1 MTANFNDNL
10 SNYESKYTRALKT
23 NISGQ
28 LANLQSVGA
37 GIIDEIDYDAAKRKS
52 KRGLMGSKS
61 AKKISSEPTED
72 QYPFSGMMQS
82 FKSDAEE
89 IRVANLNV
97 DEAFELGNIDTRATT
112 IVEDDGTERQAL
124 PREISTGKTDPL
136 IPFKLKIQKLKK
148 DKEFMSELSSL
159 KKEFNGLTDRE
170 VFLSGAKESSLNPK
184 AVNNLGYKGFL
195 QMGKDAAADSGIN
208 YENYEKLSIGKQ
220 LKEFG
225 KYLRFHKFDPS
236 KHTLGLLLAAPSYKN
251 ASPNTVVYKK
261 GSKAAKKN
269 PGWVDSESGNITV
282 ASINNFYRGN

>member
-1 MTANFNDNL
+1 MTYTPLYTQLREAAQAGEGYEASQANRDRL
-10 SNYESKYTRALKT
+10 KSMTRSL
-23 NISGQ
+23 
-28 LANLQSVGA
+28 V
-37 GIIDEIDYDAAKRKS
+37 
-52 KRGLMGSKS
+52 
-61 AKKISSEPTED
+61 
-72 QYPFSGMMQS
+72 
-82 FKSDAEE
+82 SDARARTNQTIQE
-89 IRVANLNV
+89 ISNPKRDEQVRLQEGLTERFNPVFVGGDTEVASTSK
-97 DEAFELGNIDTRATT
+97 DETFKLGNVDTRATT
-112 IVEDDGTERQAL
+112 IVEDDGTERQAS
-124 PREISTGKTDPL
+124 PKEISTGKTDPL

-195 QMGKDAAADSGIN
+195 QMGEDAAADSGIN

-236 KHTLGLLLAAPSYKN
+236 KHTLGLLLAAPSYKD

-269 PGWVDSESGNITV
+269 PGWVDSESGNVTV

>member
-1 MTANFNDNL
+1 MYEPRYKQLQEAALAGEGYEASKINRARLKSMT
-10 SNYESKYTRALKT
+10 
-23 NISGQ
+23 
-28 LANLQSVGA
+28 
-37 GIIDEIDYDAAKRKS
+37 
-52 KRGLMGSKS
+52 
-61 AKKISSEPTED
+61 SSLV
-72 QYPFSGMMQS
+72 
-82 FKSDAEE
+82 SDARARKDKTIQE
-89 IRVANLNV
+89 ISNPKKDEQVRLQEGLRERFNSVFVGGDTEVASTSK
-97 DEAFELGNIDTRATT
+97 DETFKLGNVDTRATT
-112 IVEDDGTERQAL
+112 IVEDDGTERQAS
-124 PREISTGKTDPL
+124 PKEISTGKTDPL

-148 DKEFMSELSSL
+148 DKEFMSELNSL
-159 KKEFNGLTDRE
+159 KKEFDGLTDYE

-184 AVNNLGYKGFL
+184 VVNNLGYKGFL

-236 KHTLGLLLAAPSYKN
+236 KHTLGLLLAAPSYKD

-269 PGWVDSESGNITV
+269 PGWVDSESGNVTV

>member
-1 MTANFNDNL
+1 MSANFNDNL
-10 SNYESKYTRALKT
+10 SNYKSKYSGVFKP
-23 NISGQ
+23 NIDGQ
-28 LANLQSVGA
+28 LANLQAVGA
-37 GIIDEIDYDAAKRKS
+37 GIRDEIDYDAAKRKS
-52 KRGLMGSKS
+52 KRGLMGTQS
-61 AKKISSEPTED
+61 AKKISPEPTED
-72 QYPFSGMMQS
+72 QYMFSGMMQS
-82 FKSDAEE
+82 FKIDAEE
-89 IRVANLNV
+89 IKVANLNADGV
-97 DEAFELGNIDTRATT
+97 FELGNVDTRATT
-112 IVEDDGTERQAL
+112 IVEDDGTERQAS
-124 PREISTGKTDPL
+124 PKEISTGKTDPL

-236 KHTLGLLLAAPSYKN
+236 KHTLGLLLAAPSYKD

-261 GSKAAKKN
+261 GSEAAKKN
-269 PGWVDSESGNITV
+269 PGWVDSESGNVTV